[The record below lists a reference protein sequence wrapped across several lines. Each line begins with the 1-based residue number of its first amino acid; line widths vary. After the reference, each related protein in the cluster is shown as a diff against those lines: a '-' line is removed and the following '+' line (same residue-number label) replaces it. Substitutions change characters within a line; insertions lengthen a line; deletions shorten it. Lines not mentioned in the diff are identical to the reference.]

1 MESELSDMQF
11 KGIIKMIIA
20 LIKKD
25 TPKEELIE
33 YLQELVKTDK
43 QIG

>member
-1 MESELSDMQF
+1 MESEMTNMQF
-11 KGIIKMIIA
+11 IGIIKMIIA

-43 QIG
+43 

>member
-1 MESELSDMQF
+1 MENEGMTNQQF
-11 KGIIKMIIA
+11 IGIIKMIIA

-33 YLQELVKTDK
+33 YLTEL
-43 QIG
+43 IN

>member
-1 MESELSDMQF
+1 MESEMTNMQF
-11 KGIIKMIIA
+11 GIIKMIIA

-43 QIG
+43 

>member
-1 MESELSDMQF
+1 MESEMTNMQS
-11 KGIIKMIIA
+11 GIIKMIIA
-20 LIKKD
+20 LIEKD

-43 QIG
+43 